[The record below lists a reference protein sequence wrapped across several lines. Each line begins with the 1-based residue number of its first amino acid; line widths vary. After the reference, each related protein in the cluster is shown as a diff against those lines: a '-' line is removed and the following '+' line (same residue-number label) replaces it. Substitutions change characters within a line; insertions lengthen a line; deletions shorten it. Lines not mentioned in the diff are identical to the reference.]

1 MTLLCA
7 CAHPCDTISHGQ
19 HASQVDDG
27 WLVGLLPLLHCG
39 DELLA
44 DVLDQVL
51 AAELGAAHLIEGLR
65 LSSKT
70 LQDTRT
76 DGSRTS
82 DQGMQKLVL

>member
-1 MTLLCA
+1 LLDA
-7 CAHPCDTISHGQ
+7 THVFHTVINMPHPCDTISHRQ

-27 WLVGLLPLLHCG
+27 WLVRLLPLLDCG

-51 AAELGAAHLIEGLR
+51 AAELGAAHLIKGLR

-70 LQDTRT
+70 LRDVR
-76 DGSRTS
+76 S
-82 DQGMQKLVL
+82 QGCKVTGM